1 MLLAM
6 SNRFD
11 RPFRFQ
17 RETPTIR
24 STIYDLRSAT
34 KRFPLGLRLKLPDSS
49 AVDSIGSRPFTM
61 ERFASRIYI
70 VLHIYTMAD

>member
-24 STIYDLRSAT
+24 STICN
-34 KRFPLGLRLKLPDSS
+34 KEISS
-49 AVDSIGSRPFTM
+49 GSKAETTR
-61 ERFASRIYI
+61 
-70 VLHIYTMAD
+70 